1 MLGRMRNL
9 LIKRS
14 ILKRVAS
21 LNV

>member
-1 MLGRMRNL
+1 MRNL

-14 ILKRVAS
+14 ILKRAAS

>member
-1 MLGRMRNL
+1 MRNL

-14 ILKRVAS
+14 ILKMVAS